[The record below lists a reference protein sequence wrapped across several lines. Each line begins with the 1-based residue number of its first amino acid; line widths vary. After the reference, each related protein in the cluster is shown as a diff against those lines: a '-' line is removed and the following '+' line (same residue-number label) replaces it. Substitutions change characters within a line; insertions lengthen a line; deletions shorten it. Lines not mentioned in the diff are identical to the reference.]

1 MAREKKVGC
10 LPAGGIKKHTP
21 GLGASLRISFRA
33 SLHAQPCTRPSGA
46 PLRFAACHGF
56 SPPLV
61 AAVRPC
67 LRSWHSPLS
76 LPLLRSV
83 PTASFISC
91 ALLRF
96 STTHSFATTLRSAS
110 GSLSHALPCPQG
122 LLIVH
127 GRHPAG
133 PLRLRLRF
141 WLPAV
146 KTHIIAA
153 HWLQVFTMAGR
164 QAIKKLALRI
174 TDRCLPARASQ
185 SRPQPAVGSGAG
197 WRGFA

>member
-1 MAREKKVGC
+1 MAHPC
-10 LPAGGIKKHTP
+10 LFHSVPPLHRQPSARPLGI
-21 GLGASLRISFRA
+21 
-33 SLHAQPCTRPSGA
+33 
-46 PLRFAACHGF
+46 PLRSIACHGF

-67 LRSWHSPLS
+67 SRSWHSPPA
-76 LPLLRSV
+76 LPLLHSV

-96 STTHSFATTLRSAS
+96 STTHSFATALRSAF
-110 GSLSHALPCPQG
+110 GSLSRALPCPQG
-122 LLIVH
+122 LLIAH

-141 WLPAV
+141 LLPAV
-146 KTHIIAA
+146 ETHIIAA
-153 HWLQVFTMAGR
+153 HWLQVFTMGGR
-164 QAIKKLALRI
+164 QANQKLALRI
-174 TDRCLPARASQ
+174 TDRCLPVRTSQ

-197 WRGFA
+197 WRGFARRLRLRYPALRPLGFGV

>member
-1 MAREKKVGC
+1 VARDYIVGC
-10 LPAGGIKKHTP
+10 LPDGGIKKHTP
-21 GLGASLRISFRA
+21 GLSASLRISFRT
-33 SLHAQPCTRPSGA
+33 SLHAQPSVRPLGA
-46 PLRFAACHGF
+46 PLRYAACHGF

-67 LRSWHSPLS
+67 FRSWHSTPA

-91 ALLRF
+91 ALLRL
-96 STTHSFATTLRSAS
+96 STTHSFATPLRYAF
-110 GSLSHALPCPQG
+110 GSLSRALPCPQG

-146 KTHIIAA
+146 
-153 HWLQVFTMAGR
+153 
-164 QAIKKLALRI
+164 
-174 TDRCLPARASQ
+174 
-185 SRPQPAVGSGAG
+185 
-197 WRGFA
+197 